1 MLSDLQQ
8 AALIDQA
15 SQLLREITQLR
26 SQKEWP
32 RIFPLLPQFV
42 DLKEKVFGDSH
53 PEVADTLFITGAM
66 YRESGDAGKALPY
79 LHRALTIREKAFG
92 TNAASVLAAV
102 TSLALAYRATGDV
115 VAAIP
120 WFERELAHH
129 EQNFGTES
137 TNLIAALNNLG
148 ELHNS
153 RGDIL
158 RALPLFER
166 SLKLTEQSDG
176 GESVRVAALLD
187 RLGSIQQ
194 TSGAYAKA
202 EAFHKHSLAIRE
214 KISGADHPAIAIS
227 LNNLSMVY
235 REEGKH
241 DLALSTIQRA
251 LAIREKELGPS
262 DPKLSAPLGNL
273 ALLYEDSG
281 EFEKAVEINLRSLS
295 LATKAFGPEN
305 AEVAVCIN
313 NLAQCHERRGD
324 YAQALELLWRAAR
337 IAERTQGTNHPLVGA
352 ILGNLAGVEADL
364 GNYQDA
370 FQLYHRSLLIKE
382 ATFGQDSLEVA
393 RIANNI
399 GAAFMAAENAQEASE
414 WYDRSARVTVKLLGL
429 DNDFVAT
436 TMGNAGLARKALGR
450 QKEALALLNESLAI
464 KTRLWGKE
472 SLEVALSLN
481 NLADLYEDQGN
492 LSLAIETYRESLRI
506 ARRFLPAQHPDVVR
520 RENNL
525 ATAYQTE
532 GDFGNSLATFASV
545 ARAQR
550 EYLAGQL
557 TAVSD
562 RDALRVLDLVSR
574 RSSMLHSACSE
585 AAAKAPKSASVV
597 GAEHLSLSKALLE
610 EIGATRSALEADFS
624 EGTKELRDRCEQ
636 IQLQLIQVSKSDSP
650 TDQRLVRMRELQV
663 EFSRLE
669 DQLAERLRFIGQTIR
684 EYRLNQT
691 DIARSLPSQALLI
704 DLVLYV
710 RFNFSDRTNSWK
722 EVRYAAYLTFPLAG
736 GSTNIIVERVDLGEA
751 APIDAALAIVTKRF
765 SAVPAQY
772 RAADVA
778 PALQRLSDLVY
789 APLAKYLTNVSHL
802 ILCPDGQ
809 LNRLPFEMLPVGN
822 KFLVEEKTIS
832 YVTSGRE
839 VVRLADGGAN
849 AKSKNKNAKSVVMGN
864 PDFDLDLDGDPKR
877 GTRNSEL
884 GIQNQRLL
892 TSSPTRALS
901 RDYGGLKFK
910 PLPGAEA
917 EARAVAKLLG
927 DDSVLRLGADAREAE
942 LKAVQSP
949 RVLHLATH
957 GFFLSDQEF
966 KRTNSGRAD
975 LLVGLDARRRVP
987 TLQNDW
993 ENPLLRCGIALA
1005 GANRTNWPSQLGT
1018 GNPERGIQ
1026 DQEDGVLT
1034 GLEASLLNLQ
1044 GTELVIL
1051 SACDSGSGEVKIG
1064 EGVMSLRRAF
1074 RIAGAETVLAS
1085 HWSVSDKA
1093 TSRLMTEFMRRWRAG
1108 EPRGHAWR
1116 EAQLSLIRTKGAKED
1131 FSNPY
1136 FWSAFTLTGQ
1146 WRGSRS

>member
-1 MLSDLQQ
+1 MSGLVEG
-8 AALIDQA
+8 AAQTPMKPAVQLKGDKNLIDRFEKQNHEAVELMKQGHYDDALRILDQCLVACEKELGPDDPYVGKILNNIGEARRIKADYRSALRA
-15 SQLLREITQLR
+15 SQRSLSIRET
-26 SQKEWP
+26 
-32 RIFPLLPQFV
+32 F
-42 DLKEKVFGDSH
+42 FGSNH
-53 PEVADTLFITGAM
+53 VEVA
-66 YRESGDAGKALPY
+66 
-79 LHRALTIREKAFG
+79 
-92 TNAASVLAAV
+92 
-102 TSLALAYRATGDV
+102 TS
-115 VAAIP
+115 
-120 WFERELAHH
+120 
-129 EQNFGTES
+129 
-137 TNLIAALNNLG
+137 LNNLAAIH
-148 ELHNS
+148 LDQ
-153 RGDIL
+153 GDAL
-158 RALPLFER
+158 LALPLFER
-166 SLKLTEQSDG
+166 SLAMRKMVLGTNSSD
-176 GESVRVAALLD
+176 VAA
-187 RLGSIQQ
+187 
-194 TSGAYAKA
+194 T
-202 EAFHKHSLAIRE
+202 
-214 KISGADHPAIAIS
+214 
-227 LNNLSMVY
+227 
-235 REEGKH
+235 
-241 DLALSTIQRA
+241 
-251 LAIREKELGPS
+251 
-262 DPKLSAPLGNL
+262 LGNL
-273 ALLYEDSG
+273 AALQIMLGNLQEAKVLVLQSLTIKEKLFGLEDPETAISMNNL
-281 EFEKAVEINLRSLS
+281 AVICQQAGNYGDALSFAQRSLS
-295 LATKAFGPEN
+295 IRMKAFGPEHPET
-305 AEVAVCIN
+305 ATALN
-313 NLAQCHERRGD
+313 NLATIYVDMGDDPSALPLYERSVAIRKRVFGD
-324 YAQALELLWRAAR
+324 
-337 IAERTQGTNHPLVGA
+337 
-352 ILGNLAGVEADL
+352 
-364 GNYQDA
+364 
-370 FQLYHRSLLIKE
+370 
-382 ATFGQDSLEVA
+382 DSLE
-393 RIANNI
+393 
-399 GAAFMAAENAQEASE
+399 MA
-414 WYDRSARVTVKLLGL
+414 
-429 DNDFVAT
+429 
-436 TMGNAGLARKALGR
+436 
-450 QKEALALLNESLAI
+450 ESLHNVAVLFSHQ
-464 KTRLWGKE
+464 KQFADAQK
-472 SLEVALSLN
+472 SLQRSLTIREGILGADHELVVQSLN
-481 NLADLYEDQGN
+481 NLAGANQDLGQFNQALELYQRALQITEK
-492 LSLAIETYRESLRI
+492 
-506 ARRFLPAQHPDVVR
+506 RFGTEHPNVVTIL
-520 RENNL
+520 NNL
-525 ATAYQTE
+525 ATVYSREKNFQRASSLYQLGLAICEKTLGPE
-532 GDFGNSLATFASV
+532 HPTTITLLANLASAQEEQGNFPKSISIFSELLT
-545 ARAQR
+545 RQR
-550 EYLAGQL
+550 RNLAGQVPRL
-557 TAVSD
+557 SD
-562 RDALRVLDLVSR
+562 TDALHYLGFLLYQAEIFHSLCSIGAI
-574 RSSMLHSACSE
+574 SSSTF
-585 AAAKAPKSASVV
+585 AATS
-597 GAEHLSLSKALLE
+597 GAEQLCLNKGLLE
-610 EIGATRSALEADFS
+610 EVRSIQAALEIDQTSTTVEARVRYQATQNKLLLPPDSKIKPAVRDARRQELQAELSKIEGMLATRVSLVAQSVRERSLSLVEVSRSVPPQSALVDFIQYRRYDFS
-624 EGTKELRDRCEQ
+624 TK
-636 IQLQLIQVSKSDSP
+636 
-650 TDQRLVRMRELQV
+650 
-663 EFSRLE
+663 
-669 DQLAERLRFIGQTIR
+669 
-684 EYRLNQT
+684 
-691 DIARSLPSQALLI
+691 PSQG
-704 DLVLYV
+704 
-710 RFNFSDRTNSWK
+710 K
-722 EVRYAAYLTFPLAG
+722 EQRSAVYLTFPLTG
-736 GSTNIIVERVDLGEA
+736 GSTNVAVERVDLGEA

-839 VVRLADGGAN
+839 VVRLPDGGAN

-1085 HWSVSDKA
+1085 HWSVSDQA